1 MQGRYMAIPNK
12 SSIITTAGNAGDVV
26 DLATEAGGT
35 VVLRG
40 VVVALDSDV
49 GEAFVTDCARHLEN
63 LLSDAEIK
71 DKWGLRDEDWA
82 GLATNAPL
90 LSAIRIEHERRIFN
104 GECARQAAQR
114 HFAKAPNILNRI
126 LTDEQIAPRHR
137 IEAAR
142 ELRQAAGNDPDI
154 PPGPKEKFI
163 ITIDL
168 GGDEKL
174 VFEKEIDPR
183 GPSLPDDEEL
193 P

>member
-1 MQGRYMAIPNK
+1 MAAPIK
-12 SSIITTAGNAGDVV
+12 SSGTTTAGNAGVVV
-26 DLATEAGGT
+26 DAATEAGGT

-40 VVVALDSDV
+40 VTVGLDTDV
-49 GEAFVTDCARHLEN
+49 GQAFIADCARHLEN
-63 LLSDAEIK
+63 LSSDAEIK
-71 DKWGLRDEDWA
+71 DKWGLSDEDWA
-82 GLATNAPL
+82 RLATNTPL
-90 LSAIRIEHERRIFN
+90 LSAIRLERERRIFS
-104 GECARQAAQR
+104 GECAREAAQR
-114 HFAKAPNILNRI
+114 HFAKAPNVLNRN

-154 PPGPKEKFI
+154 APGPKEKFI

>member
-1 MQGRYMAIPNK
+1 MEIKAKIPSAVAK
-12 SSIITTAGNAGDVV
+12 VGDVAEPSPAADGSV
-26 DLATEAGGT
+26 R
-35 VVLRG
+35 LRG
-40 VVVALDSDV
+40 VMVALDTDV

-71 DKWGLRDEDWA
+71 DKWGLSDEDWA

-90 LSAIRIEHERRIFN
+90 LSAIRVEHERRIFN

-142 ELRQAAGNDPDI
+142 ELRQAAGNDPDSA
-154 PPGPKEKFI
+154 PGPKEKFI